1 MAFPR
6 LGEASHDYLVVLVAQ
21 VLSYAKEGEDG
32 PLRLLKPSWTRVVRG
47 MAFIGMSIEVLS
59 EDLGAEA
66 TLPDEVAE
74 VNGPIEIVKFS
85 AQSSHQKG
93 AKTLKNPEYVRNI

>member
-32 PLRLLKPSWTRVVRG
+32 PLRLLKPSWTRVVRD
-47 MAFIGMSIEVLS
+47 MASIGMSIEVSS
-59 EDLGAEA
+59 EGLGAEA
-66 TLPDEVAE
+66 TLPDEVA
-74 VNGPIEIVKFS
+74 N
-85 AQSSHQKG
+85 HQHEKG
-93 AKTLKNPEYVRNI
+93 GVIPVLFTQRRYRHIRRNQTSFGTL